1 MNGNVYTDNQN
12 GTILLSP
19 YNTDDLKITFIP
31 IPPGDPDGG
40 TNVVPTE
47 GEGAWTM
54 DDITGTLTQ
63 GVPNEA
69 TGFTGNSNGT
79 YGITIC
85 LTDANNNAGTGDY
98 AAMSVCQNVMIT
110 LGYVPVNPEV
120 ISPCLLEPTPTDANV
135 LYNINSRFDFTNE
148 VWVPSNPPVYY
159 STSGIFY
166 LANTA
171 GGNLNLGT
179 QDTPNLPGQ
188 IMPDADDSNLQLNGQ
203 PAITG
208 NPNTNPNSYNA
219 PMLFKSGDPSAD
231 NPSHTQG
238 TIVLTLNA
246 WLYDGNSVPAFL
258 HEFTFW
264 NAKYYYRIQDESNGF
279 QNEIWLPIPRE
290 LEYNRVG
297 SVLGDGSFLKTPARD
312 NPFFGAQN
320 PTNPGIVPWQID
332 NLNRNSWYQAVRAF
346 DYADFNTEG
355 KIEYAVV
362 VENFRELSQGA
373 GGGLEERAICWLTTD
388 DLHFPSCVPWQ
399 GQNIVT
405 INNNNNPGPAFPSFT
420 YYRSEPKS
428 GSVGYEPVDT
438 SLVLYAET
446 PYGDYVNQFYT
457 DFDRNDPYRPV
468 ASTGSYINY
477 TLNEGVGDL
486 STLIRWTDK
495 VGNTLPPLQWIA
507 GFEEADGIRITNP
520 DTDIGGVNSVQT
532 TVGVDYTGTYDGRWA
547 GTLRI
552 VTGGD

>member
-1 MNGNVYTDNQN
+1 M
-12 GTILLSP
+12 
-19 YNTDDLKITFIP
+19 
-31 IPPGDPDGG
+31 
-40 TNVVPTE
+40 
-47 GEGAWTM
+47 
-54 DDITGTLTQ
+54 
-63 GVPNEA
+63 
-69 TGFTGNSNGT
+69 
-79 YGITIC
+79 
-85 LTDANNNAGTGDY
+85 
-98 AAMSVCQNVMIT
+98 
-110 LGYVPVNPEV
+110 
-120 ISPCLLEPTPTDANV
+120 
-135 LYNINSRFDFTNE
+135 
-148 VWVPSNPPVYY
+148 
-159 STSGIFY
+159 
-166 LANTA
+166 
-171 GGNLNLGT
+171 
-179 QDTPNLPGQ
+179 
-188 IMPDADDSNLQLNGQ
+188 
-203 PAITG
+203 
-208 NPNTNPNSYNA
+208 
-219 PMLFKSGDPSAD
+219 
-231 NPSHTQG
+231 
-238 TIVLTLNA
+238 
-246 WLYDGNSVPAFL
+246 
-258 HEFTFW
+258 
-264 NAKYYYRIQDESNGF
+264 
-279 QNEIWLPIPRE
+279 
-290 LEYNRVG
+290 
-297 SVLGDGSFLKTPARD
+297 
-312 NPFFGAQN
+312 
-320 PTNPGIVPWQID
+320 PWQID